1 MGQNHQRLSLNHSI
15 KDNMYKKL
23 TLVVALLCLCST
35 VFAQNHDDQWVW
47 PDDNTTDELMVH
59 LEASPIIGGGLAFA
73 TDPTLLLADFS
84 GGLYYQ
90 FGIGVNGRLAY
101 RMSPEPHGISRLGMG
116 VEVLLSKTNIN
127 TGGNPIKMLCL
138 DIPVMVHCYATSDFM
153 IEAGVTMVK
162 SLKTTPDWMQFGQI
176 MLHTGNLRYNDVML
190 SVGVSYKTPF
200 NLALGLRYNHGTSN
214 IAENLDSK
222 IRNLVFNVS
231 YKLPIIK

>member
-1 MGQNHQRLSLNHSI
+1 MN
-15 KDNMYKKL
+15 KKL
-23 TLVVALLCLCST
+23 ILLVALLCMGGDL
-35 VFAQNHDDQWVW
+35 FAQNHKDPWIW
-47 PDDNTTDELMVH
+47 PDDNTTDELMVR
-59 LEASPIIGGGLAFA
+59 LEASPIIGGGMAFA
-73 TDPTLLLADFS
+73 TTPTLLPADLS

-90 FGIGVNGRLAY
+90 FGIGVNGRLAC

-116 VEVLLSKTNIN
+116 AEVLLSKTNIG
-127 TGGNPIKMLCL
+127 TGGEPIKMLCL
-138 DIPVMVHCYATSDFM
+138 DVPIMVHCYVTSDFM